1 MSPRRRDRRTLR
13 TVFREDML
21 TELARIEE
29 KYRDIASFEACCR
42 GCEEDDFADVY
53 GDEAREDLQTWYR
66 YIFLLGG

>member
-1 MSPRRRDRRTLR
+1 
-13 TVFREDML
+13 ML

-29 KYRDIASFEACCR
+29 KYRAIASFEACCR

-53 GDEAREDLQTWYR
+53 GDEAREDFQTWYR